1 MRSFILLFFLCLPFC
16 WLVGQNEGL
25 EKRILIKK
33 DSVSFYSFNK
43 KGVTEYTILPSKK
56 LTETFTKYSNP
67 FPVELKNT
75 TLEALS
81 YVVSKS
87 GTVYFLYPGGGLL
100 FKYIDGVF
108 ERIDES
114 FAFRNQFSGY
124 FFELNNELY
133 LLGGYGYWQSNS
145 LLTRFSFE
153 TRSWE
158 LVPTTGQG
166 PSFGVNAGSFVLDNN
181 TLYVFD
187 FYHRINDTSEKNNSL
202 FTLDLDKMV
211 WVKKGN
217 LNSVFYNDIERKNF
231 EIIIPFK
238 NSLFQKSINDS
249 QLRIISPANN
259 QLSFYNA
266 SDLHNINSLAVI
278 VGGNIVYPVLS
289 ADREYETLTV
299 KSLYENIVLQNEEVL
314 TNDFVLLKDYFIYVA
329 GFSFLLIFLTFIKFN
344 KEGIFFFVDEN
355 GLNGLNNTLLINKDE
370 RFLLELISKNK
381 KIDNSDVLNYFKDS
395 KISLDAS
402 VKRKNKVID
411 DLNRK
416 ALEAFQV
423 VLILK
428 QSSKSDSRQVVY
440 YLNSEIEM

>member
-87 GTVYFLYPGGGLL
+87 GAVYFLYPGGGLL

-166 PSFGVNAGSFVLDNN
+166 PRFGVNAGSFVLDNN

-187 FYHRINDTSEKNNSL
+187 FYHRIYDTSEKNNSL

-217 LNSVFYNDIERKNF
+217 LNSIFYNDIERKNF
-231 EIIIPFK
+231 EIIIPFE

-249 QLRIISPANN
+249 QLRIITPTNN

-278 VGGNIVYPVLS
+278 VGENIVYPVLS

-299 KSLYENIVLQNEEVL
+299 KGLYENIVLQNEEVL

-344 KEGIFFFVDEN
+344 KEGVFFFVDEN
-355 GLNGLNNTLLINKDE
+355 GLNGLNNTLSINKDE
-370 RFLLELISKNK
+370 RFILELISKNK
-381 KIDNSDVLNYFKDS
+381 KVDNSDVLNYFKNS
-395 KISLDAS
+395 AISLDAS
-402 VKRKNKVID
+402 VKRKNKAID

-416 ALEAFQV
+416 ALETFQV

-440 YLNSEIEM
+440 CLNSEIEM

>member
-16 WLVGQNEGL
+16 WLIGQNEGL
-25 EKRILIKK
+25 EKRILVKK

-43 KGVTEYTILPSKK
+43 KSVTEYTILPSKK
-56 LTETFTKYSNP
+56 LTETVTKYSNP

-75 TLEALS
+75 ALMALS

-87 GTVYFLYPGGGLL
+87 GAVYFLYPGGGLL

-187 FYHRINDTSEKNNSL
+187 FYHRIYDTSEKNNSL
-202 FTLDLDKMV
+202 FTLDLDKKV

-231 EIIIPFK
+231 EIIIPFE
-238 NSLFQKSINDS
+238 NSLFQK
-249 QLRIISPANN
+249 A
-259 QLSFYNA
+259 
-266 SDLHNINSLAVI
+266 
-278 VGGNIVYPVLS
+278 
-289 ADREYETLTV
+289 
-299 KSLYENIVLQNEEVL
+299 
-314 TNDFVLLKDYFIYVA
+314 
-329 GFSFLLIFLTFIKFN
+329 
-344 KEGIFFFVDEN
+344 
-355 GLNGLNNTLLINKDE
+355 
-370 RFLLELISKNK
+370 
-381 KIDNSDVLNYFKDS
+381 
-395 KISLDAS
+395 
-402 VKRKNKVID
+402 
-411 DLNRK
+411 
-416 ALEAFQV
+416 
-423 VLILK
+423 
-428 QSSKSDSRQVVY
+428 
-440 YLNSEIEM
+440 

>member
-1 MRSFILLFFLCLPFC
+1 M
-16 WLVGQNEGL
+16 
-25 EKRILIKK
+25 
-33 DSVSFYSFNK
+33 
-43 KGVTEYTILPSKK
+43 
-56 LTETFTKYSNP
+56 
-67 FPVELKNT
+67 
-75 TLEALS
+75 
-81 YVVSKS
+81 
-87 GTVYFLYPGGGLL
+87 
-100 FKYIDGVF
+100 
-108 ERIDES
+108 
-114 FAFRNQFSGY
+114 
-124 FFELNNELY
+124 
-133 LLGGYGYWQSNS
+133 GGYGYWQSNS

-187 FYHRINDTSEKNNSL
+187 FYHRISDTSEKNNSL
-202 FTLDLDKMV
+202 FTLDLDKKV

-231 EIIIPFK
+231 EVIIPFE

-249 QLRIISPANN
+249 QLRIITPKNN
-259 QLSFYNA
+259 QLSFYEAN
-266 SDLHNINSLAVI
+266 DLHNINSLAVI
-278 VGGNIVYPVLS
+278 VGGNVVYPVLS

-299 KSLYENIVLQNEEVL
+299 KGLYENIVLQDEEVL
-314 TNDFVLLKDYFIYVA
+314 TNDFVLLKGYFIYVA

-344 KEGIFFFVDEN
+344 KEGVFFFVDEN

-370 RFLLELISKNK
+370 RFILELISKNK
-381 KIDNSDVLNYFKDS
+381 KVDNSDVLNYFKDS

-416 ALEAFQV
+416 ALETFQV

-428 QSSKSDSRQVVY
+428 RSSKSDSRQVVY